1 MNDSNINQTP
11 GGITLNGHTVN
22 NIYNNKDRLLHLAQY
37 MNGSPMTQNSNTSK
51 EEMLEDF
58 ESFSNVFSF
67 DCSNKKDNSVME
79 PSHNTD
85 GIFET
90 TPTAPPIA
98 LLKPVA
104 RSYRDAII
112 PESLKQPFHDPCLVK
127 HEVVTP
133 MQKKTLL
140 PIPMI
145 PNLPPTVP
153 MEIIT
158 PTTIPLTMRTLARI
172 TQSQWKSS
180 R

>member
-133 MQKKTLL
+133 MQKKHFF
-140 PIPMI
+140 P
-145 PNLPPTVP
+145 
-153 MEIIT
+153 
-158 PTTIPLTMRTLARI
+158 
-172 TQSQWKSS
+172 SQ
-180 R
+180 